1 MDEQRELD
9 SIHEKV
15 FQLCKELAHLRKIP
29 MPERV
34 FENEVLE
41 EFTSEGEVYVNRS
54 ALQFCQMIAFNGF
67 ITTIADG
74 YLQLLHGPEQA
85 REIGR
90 EGLRKLHLFLEE
102 YTGLLSQ
109 ECGWCE

>member
-41 EFTSEGEVYVNRS
+41 EFTFEGGG
-54 ALQFCQMIAFNGF
+54 LCQPQRPPILPD
-67 ITTIADG
+67 DG
-74 YLQLLHGPEQA
+74 
-85 REIGR
+85 I
-90 EGLRKLHLFLEE
+90 
-102 YTGLLSQ
+102 
-109 ECGWCE
+109 